1 MIPKQA
7 GHLHDLYQSG
17 GQEAAALPTILQLQS
32 PLRYS
37 GALTPLL
44 YVDIFCVC
52 WISLLFLGCFPNLM
66 PVQGL

>member
-1 MIPKQA
+1 MIPKQV

-32 PLRYS
+32 LLRYS

-44 YVDIFCVC
+44 YVDGFFVCVG
-52 WISLLFLGCFPNLM
+52 SAYYF
-66 PVQGL
+66 